1 MGTFEA
7 LEPTRTQTTWPLPAV
22 AQTDALATALAVE
35 GAEATITGDDEDR
48 VVLADGEL
56 TPRASPEAALVAGWL
71 WLALAEPEPVAD
83 AELLATPLAHSVG
96 TLVASVVAVTVG
108 QIVVTVLVA
117 VAVAVAVSELVAV
130 AVGVT
135 VTVTVGV
142 GTTLPV
148 GSGTVA
154 LAEPSLGFGWVSVGE
169 GVAVAVAVAVAVG
182 VEVVDAEEL
191 LDFLAEALELVE
203 AVLEELVVVDVVA
216 LVLAASELCVS
227 LDAADEADWLCP

>member
-1 MGTFEA
+1 VGTFEA

-169 GVAVAVAVAVAVG
+169 GVAVAVAVAVG